1 MYFQVARVL
10 GRNVSVVARLVHKYQ
25 RTGRVEDERRH
36 PRGRVTTQIQDGQIV
51 ADHLRDRFKTATF
64 TSRTTLG
71 THGRPISRRTV
82 LRRLRDQGLRAR
94 RPFRGLV
101 LTQRHRQQRER
112 WARRHQRMTRAEW
125 ANVLFTDESRF
136 NLYNSDGR
144 WRVYRRRG
152 ERLNDACIVQR
163 EQYGGGSV
171 MVWAGVSLH
180 TKTDLVVVRGNLN
193 AVRYQQDILI
203 PVAIPHLQA
212 AGRGMIFMQDGAPAH
227 TARTTQNLL
236 QQHNIRQLPWPAKS
250 PDLNVIEHLWDEL
263 NIRVRKRRVA
273 PRNLQQL
280 EQALRDEWRNIPQR
294 FIVNYVLSMRRRCL
308 RVIQANG
315 GHTGY

>member
-10 GRNVSVVARLVHKYQ
+10 GRNVSVVARLLHKYQ
-25 RTGRVEDERRH
+25 RTGHVEDERRH
-36 PRGRVTTQIQDGQIV
+36 PRGRVTTQIQNGQIV
-51 ADHLRDRFKTATF
+51 ADHLRDRFKTATL

-112 WARRHQRMTRAEW
+112 WARRHQRMIRAEW
-125 ANVLFTDESRF
+125 ANVMFTDESRF
-136 NLYNSDGR
+136 NLYNNDGR
-144 WRVYRRRG
+144 WRVYRWRG

-193 AVRYQQDILI
+193 AVRYQ
-203 PVAIPHLQA
+203 
-212 AGRGMIFMQDGAPAH
+212 
-227 TARTTQNLL
+227 
-236 QQHNIRQLPWPAKS
+236 
-250 PDLNVIEHLWDEL
+250 
-263 NIRVRKRRVA
+263 
-273 PRNLQQL
+273 
-280 EQALRDEWRNIPQR
+280 
-294 FIVNYVLSMRRRCL
+294 
-308 RVIQANG
+308 
-315 GHTGY
+315 